1 LRLFL
6 DSSVLLAASGSAR
19 GASREVFRLAA
30 SQGWSLIATPYV
42 VEEVLINL
50 PDLIPSASAEWARL
64 RQALILL
71 DDVLTLDRPAVFS
84 PAKDRPI
91 LFSALAWADVLLTLD
106 RGDFAALLGQ
116 TFYDLA
122 VLKPGDFLQRERAA
136 GRLSHEAP
144 ETGQ

>member
-19 GASREVFRLAA
+19 GASREIFRLAS

-42 VEEVLINL
+42 VEEVLSNL
-50 PDLIPSASAEWARL
+50 PDLIPAATTDWAPL
-64 RQALILL
+64 RQNLILL
-71 DDVLTLDRPAVFS
+71 DDVLTLDRPVVFS

-106 RGDFAALLGQ
+106 RGDFAELLGHS
-116 TFYDLA
+116 FYDLA
-122 VLKPGDFLQRERAA
+122 VLTPGDFLQRERAA
-136 GRLSHEAP
+136 GRLSVDV
-144 ETGQ
+144 